1 MVGNALKVH
10 RSSLAAA
17 VAAALILGATPGH
30 AVTCQE
36 VRALTHEELVYW
48 AKRLELK
55 PEKLAVLL
63 QRLFAKPRQDVQ
75 RTSMGWPRVA
85 KESGRVPICVVAA
98 E

>member
-1 MVGNALKVH
+1 MVGNALKLH
-10 RSSLAAA
+10 RSSLVAAI
-17 VAAALILGATPGH
+17 AAALILGATPVY

-63 QRLFAKPRQDVQ
+63 RKAFCEAP
-75 RTSMGWPRVA
+75 
-85 KESGRVPICVVAA
+85 SGRPPDVDALA
-98 E
+98 SRR

>member
-1 MVGNALKVH
+1 MSMVGSAQKLY
-10 RSSLAAA
+10 RSSLVAA

-36 VRALTHEELVYW
+36 VRALTHDELVYW

-63 QRLFAKPRQDVQ
+63 RKAFCEAPSGRPPDIDLFASR
-75 RTSMGWPRVA
+75 R
-85 KESGRVPICVVAA
+85 
-98 E
+98 

>member
-1 MVGNALKVH
+1 MIGSAQKFC
-10 RSSLAAA
+10 RSGLVAA

-36 VRALTHEELVYW
+36 VRALTHDELVYW

-63 QRLFAKPRQDVQ
+63 RKAFCESPSGRPPDIDLFASR
-75 RTSMGWPRVA
+75 R
-85 KESGRVPICVVAA
+85 
-98 E
+98 

>member
-63 QRLFAKPRQDVQ
+63 RKAFCEAP
-75 RTSMGWPRVA
+75 
-85 KESGRVPICVVAA
+85 SGRPADVDGLASRR
-98 E
+98 